1 MIARGRIRDKGMN
14 RTEARY
20 AGELDLRQKVGEIA
34 WYDFEGVTLKLGFDC
49 RYTPDFAVMLAN
61 GELEMHEVKGSKSSR
76 RSNGTTVQVPYSRD
90 DSKVKIRVAARMFP
104 FRFKMVHPTTAGWEV
119 VDF

>member
-1 MIARGRIRDKGMN
+1 MIAKGRIRDKGMN

-34 WYDFEGVTLKLGFDC
+34 WYAFEGVTLKLGFDC

-61 GELEMHEVKGSKSSR
+61 GELEMHEVKGFF
-76 RSNGTTVQVPYSRD
+76 RD
-90 DSKVKIRVAARMFP
+90 DALVKIRTAATIFP
-104 FRFKMVHPTTAGWEV
+104 FRFMLARLEKGAFNVQEV
-119 VDF
+119 K